1 MSRRPGSAI
10 CAAMLTFRPSWK
22 RKLAGWSLLVLGVIG
37 LILPLLNGTIFL
49 LLGIFVLRE
58 QHAWSQRA
66 LGWCHARWPARVDS
80 LGALEGRMLA
90 RCEGWAGRVRQG
102 FRRS

>member
-1 MSRRPGSAI
+1 
-10 CAAMLTFRPSWK
+10 MLVYRPSWK
-22 RKLAGWSLLVLGVIG
+22 RKMAGWSLLALGVAG
-37 LILPLLNGTIFL
+37 LILPVMNGTLFL

-80 LGALEGRMLA
+80 LGALEKQMVERGR
-90 RCEGWAGRVRQG
+90 GWAGRLRWG
-102 FRRS
+102 FRRP